1 MSESKHYYHLDITK
15 EDFKNAL
22 LADGLLNESDID
34 LIKYHYSRP
43 NHEATATQLSIFFHH
58 KKYTAVNLHFAR
70 ISKKIC
76 KYTGKYPYQGENGKY
91 WWWTL
96 LANGRS
102 DGRYFIWELRPEL
115 IDAIEEIGF
124 IEDQKLPEEISDTVG
139 HLKEG
144 MVKQI
149 LVNSYEMNPIARKKC
164 IEKYGP
170 VCSVCGFNFEK
181 VYGELGKGFIHIHHI
196 TPICEIDREYIV
208 DPLKDLRPLCPNC
221 HAMIHKPEKILS
233 IEELREIIKKL

>member
-1 MSESKHYYHLDITK
+1 
-15 EDFKNAL
+15 
-22 LADGLLNESDID
+22 
-34 LIKYHYSRP
+34 
-43 NHEATATQLSIFFHH
+43 
-58 KKYTAVNLHFAR
+58 
-70 ISKKIC
+70 
-76 KYTGKYPYQGENGKY
+76 
-91 WWWTL
+91 
-96 LANGRS
+96 
-102 DGRYFIWELRPEL
+102 
-115 IDAIEEIGF
+115 
-124 IEDQKLPEEISDTVG
+124 
-139 HLKEG
+139 

-149 LVNSYEMNPIARKKC
+149 LVNSYERNSIARKKC